1 MWVSSIGVL
10 AVTWHVYSPLSL
22 KTIGEY
28 CAALHPDFL
37 HSVDK
42 NSYPSP
48 QVYNMIRSRL
58 VGPLKILVLG
68 NKKIPD
74 VLTIRPKV

>member
-1 MWVSSIGVL
+1 MARIHDG
-10 AVTWHVYSPLSL
+10 ALSL
-22 KTIGEY
+22 ETIGEY
-28 CAALHPDFL
+28 CAALHADFL

-58 VGPLKILVLG
+58 EFQNVVA
-68 NKKIPD
+68 
-74 VLTIRPKV
+74 TTQR